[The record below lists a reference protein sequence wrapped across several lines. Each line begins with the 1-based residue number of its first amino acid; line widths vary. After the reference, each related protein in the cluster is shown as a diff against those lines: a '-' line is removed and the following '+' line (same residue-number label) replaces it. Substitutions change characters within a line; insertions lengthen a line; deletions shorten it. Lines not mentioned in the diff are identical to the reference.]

1 MTLDRELFNEA
12 CNSPVTHA
20 VVRQMAVVQALRKIA
35 GDNNY
40 AAAKDTYVHN
50 RAGAEA
56 AAQAEIDALTDQGVC
71 ELLGDFPHLAATF
84 VERALHDLDK
94 AVCFL
99 DLPVELVAQ
108 IDGHMVALY
117 GAALL
122 VAEAY
127 HDAKRL
133 DDSAEAA

>member
-1 MTLDRELFNEA
+1 MNLDPQLAGDA

-35 GDNNY
+35 GPDFTV
-40 AAAKDTYVHN
+40 ARDTYIHN

-56 AAQAEIDALTDQGVC
+56 AAQAEIDALTDEELC
-71 ELLGDFPHLAATF
+71 DLLGDFPHLAARF
-84 VERALHDLDK
+84 VERAFHDIDK
-94 AVCFL
+94 AVGFL

-122 VAEAY
+122 VAEARR
-127 HDAKRL
+127 DAAAL